1 MPAPHAPPAD
11 YEVALADRA
20 ATRRLAGRLA
30 RLLRAGDVI
39 GLGGALGAGK
49 TTFARDVI
57 HALGGRDC
65 EVPSPT
71 FTLLQTYELGALTVW
86 HFDLFRVDA
95 PEDVVELGFEDAL
108 ADGVSLVEWP
118 ERLGPL
124 LPPDHLVVTLAQG
137 AAPDARIARLSAHG
151 DWTGRLAALVE
162 DLAIADA

>member
-39 GLGGALGAGK
+39 GLGGALGG
-49 TTFARDVI
+49 
-57 HALGGRDC
+57 HDC

-71 FTLLQTYELGALTVW
+71 FTLVQTYELGALTVW

-95 PEDVVELGFEDAL
+95 PEDVVELGIEDAL

-124 LPPDHLVVTLAQG
+124 LPPDHLVVTLEQG

-151 DWTGRLAALVE
+151 TWAGRLAALVE